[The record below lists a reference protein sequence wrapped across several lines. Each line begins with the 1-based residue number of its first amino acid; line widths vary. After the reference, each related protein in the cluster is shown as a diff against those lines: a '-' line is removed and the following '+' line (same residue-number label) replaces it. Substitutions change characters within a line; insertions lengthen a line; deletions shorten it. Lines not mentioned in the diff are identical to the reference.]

1 MELLETEDPSDLM
14 DEDEGRDRDP
24 NFKVE
29 EDVKEDVIEGE
40 TNEEEE
46 LDFRQTSSPDVQ
58 EPRTLST
65 LDEDDIPHT
74 RRRKKPMGVFIGR
87 DGKLN
92 GLSSHRQLQMST
104 LPV

>member
-46 LDFRQTSSPDVQ
+46 LDFRQTSSPDV
-58 EPRTLST
+58 
-65 LDEDDIPHT
+65 
-74 RRRKKPMGVFIGR
+74 
-87 DGKLN
+87 
-92 GLSSHRQLQMST
+92 
-104 LPV
+104 